1 MQSIHWRIL
10 PFLQCYWHLY
20 CPHLVN
26 LTQNLPPGQTC
37 WEWREMEILGEGI
50 KKTAAISSLLSV
62 QGIFWGLYIRPRLL
76 LVTSSFYSHMATVL
90 YQSITR
96 NHFFFFAIVTVR
108 LNKFFFFCLML
119 TSLISR
125 TTKCLK
131 LAHNSENSIFFFLNW
146 SDT

>member
-1 MQSIHWRIL
+1 
-10 PFLQCYWHLY
+10 
-20 CPHLVN
+20 
-26 LTQNLPPGQTC
+26 
-37 WEWREMEILGEGI
+37 MEILGEGI

-108 LNKFFFFCLML
+108 LN
-119 TSLISR
+119 
-125 TTKCLK
+125 
-131 LAHNSENSIFFFLNW
+131 NFFFLFNADFPDLKNHQM
-146 SDT
+146 SETGTQFRKLYFFFS